1 LCGTVSTTDLYVNF
15 LTGVFILAYCQRLV
29 FDSLSRLK
37 YQAIRTQIKKWCL
50 ESIISRYHKA
60 RLTLSLSLSISKESA
75 PTKLAQRFMSF
86 GAVC

>member
-37 YQAIRTQIKKWCL
+37 YQAIRTPKKVV
-50 ESIISRYHKA
+50 S
-60 RLTLSLSLSISKESA
+60 
-75 PTKLAQRFMSF
+75 
-86 GAVC
+86 